1 MLQKIVANVASKLDY
16 YYKFY
21 VLRDSFLWNVK
32 KWFADRGDETLRLD
46 YPLDQN
52 SIVFDVGGYRG
63 DYAEA
68 IHNKYGCNVYIFEP
82 VQMFYD
88 ECVKRFSNN
97 TSIKIYNYG
106 LSSTSSWFEM
116 SVNNDKSSFKIND
129 IGSIQQAQLRSFTEV
144 VAEIG
149 VERIDLIKINI
160 EGGEFDLLPA
170 MIDSGLIN
178 RIKFIQVQFHNFVAG
193 AFESR
198 LKIRN
203 SLEKTHT
210 EMWNYE
216 FVWESWELH

>member
-1 MLQKIVANVASKLDY
+1 MTMLQKIVANVASKLDY

-129 IGSIQQAQLRSFTEV
+129 IGSIQQAQL
-144 VAEIG
+144 
-149 VERIDLIKINI
+149 
-160 EGGEFDLLPA
+160 
-170 MIDSGLIN
+170 
-178 RIKFIQVQFHNFVAG
+178 
-193 AFESR
+193 
-198 LKIRN
+198 
-203 SLEKTHT
+203 
-210 EMWNYE
+210 
-216 FVWESWELH
+216 